1 MVREMTPR
9 RAPRPARP
17 TRVKPAETPART
29 KFILHDLA
37 GHPRTHYLVARRDL
51 EAPAAVPAEAPAH
64 SILVIDRSGS
74 MRQDLRLLK
83 DTLLKVL
90 TLEEYRHARLLVSLI
105 SYASQGDVQVHFRRV
120 PIQDVMKPGSV
131 YRREI
136 RKIEAGARS
145 CLSQALEQARKLVEP
160 GELTA
165 ITIHS
170 DGYADD
176 PSPHAEQQ
184 ALDRLCERLRPLNAF
199 VNAIA
204 YSDRA
209 DFLLLSR
216 LASCLSGTCVRAG
229 DLREVYDALART
241 SRQLSASPPAPEEVP
256 LGDGASYQVF
266 VSHAARR
273 VLGAAGPLRVY
284 GLRRGQDAVVYQY
297 RPVTADAYERTTD
310 YQVAPTSEPVYA
322 FGRAHLAQG
331 DLNVAKFA
339 LASTRDATL
348 TNRYARALT
357 GPDLADLAAA
367 LDDAI
372 FNPASLRRH
381 DIRKTVSVPER
392 LSVLE
397 VLRLL
402 DEHRD
407 SLIVNRAH
415 LQEHYARRGVQR
427 VPGSRDEEGN
437 LVKPWLKTRPLS
449 DTPYTHIRSVDLS
462 HHAAN
467 ANLLLTQRVQLVES
481 AHGTPITEVGG
492 VLLDELNEYHAYSV
506 VGDGTVNV
514 PELRVKVSSP
524 QVFKLLKGKEIL
536 EREGAAAGGYDFR
549 AEYVIRLDD
558 RPLVPLE
565 GNYAGLEGVVE
576 DLARVRVL
584 AGLFSCCLKEDPG
597 PYSTAQLEELQRHY
611 LSRNL
616 YVNFP
621 TTTPYREL
629 QEALAEGSV
638 DSRVGYRVHVG
649 TANLLSLDHLYSAN
663 EFLQRR
669 YEACDRETGRKLPG
683 PTCDLTVEA
692 NVRWA
697 HKPLSPRVRLTGA
710 DELMQ
715 RLYDD
720 YLGLDANGSV
730 AAVLGQVGADGLR
743 RLLQERGRGGP
754 VGREEVVEAIRAAVG
769 RLQDYSE
776 RLYRDKVCPLVF
788 YVGTTGLLPDGLNAR
803 AETAAELRDRHPN
816 LHLTAAEREGT
827 FFEVGDTILSVYAVS
842 EYYSR

>member
-1 MVREMTPR
+1 MVREVSPR
-9 RAPRPARP
+9 RAPRSPRPA
-17 TRVKPAETPART
+17 RVKPAEVPART

-37 GHPRTHYLVARRDL
+37 GHQRAHYLVERRDL
-51 EAPAAVPAEAPAH
+51 EITAAPAAAPAH

-90 TLEEYRHARLLVSLI
+90 TLEEYRHARLHVSLI
-105 SYASQGDVQVHFRRV
+105 SYASRGDVQVHFRRV

-131 YRREI
+131 YRKEV

-145 CLSQALEQARKLVEP
+145 CLSQALEAARSLVEP

-165 ITIHS
+165 ITVHS

-176 PSPHAEQQ
+176 PSPHAEER
-184 ALDRLCERLRPLNAF
+184 ALDRLCRQLQPLNVF
-199 VNAIA
+199 LNAIA
-204 YSDRA
+204 YSERA

-241 SRQLSASPPAPEEVP
+241 SRQLSSTAPAPHEEP

-273 VLGAAGPLRVY
+273 VLGAAGPLRIY
-284 GLRRGQDAVVYQY
+284 GLRPGEDAVIYQY
-297 RPVTADAYERTTD
+297 RPVTGEEYERATD

-322 FGRAHLAQG
+322 FARARLAQG
-331 DLNVAKFA
+331 DLNAAKFA

-348 TNRYARALT
+348 TARYARALT
-357 GPDLADLAAA
+357 GPELADLAAA
-367 LDDAI
+367 LDEAI
-372 FNPASLRRH
+372 FEPAALRGH

-407 SLIVNRAH
+407 SIIVNRAH
-415 LQEHYARRGVQR
+415 LQEHYSRRGVQR
-427 VPGSRDEEGN
+427 VPGSRDEQGN
-437 LVKPWLKTRPLS
+437 LVKPWLKARPLNNS
-449 DTPYTHIRSVDLS
+449 PYAHIQSVDVS
-462 HHAAN
+462 HHAADV
-467 ANLLLTQRVQLVES
+467 NLLLTQRVQLVDA
-481 AHGTPITEVGG
+481 AHGTPITEVAG
-492 VLLDELNEYHAYSV
+492 VLLDELNEYHAYTV
-506 VGDGTVNV
+506 VSDGAVNV

-524 QVFKLLKGKEIL
+524 AVYKLLRGKEVL
-536 EREGAAAGGYDFR
+536 ERAGAAPGGYDFH
-549 AEYVIRLDD
+549 AEYAVRLDD

-565 GNYAGLEGVVE
+565 GNFAGLEGVVE

-584 AGLFSCCLKEDPG
+584 MGLFSCCLKEEPE
-597 PYSTAQLEELQRHY
+597 PYSAPQLEELQRHY

-621 TTTPYREL
+621 TTTPYRDL

-638 DSRVGYRVHVG
+638 DSRVSYRVHVG
-649 TANLLSLDHLYSAN
+649 TAAILSLDRLYSAN

-669 YEACDRETGRKLPG
+669 YEAFDRETGRKLAG
-683 PTCDLTVEA
+683 PTCDQTVEGG
-692 NVRWA
+692 VRWA

-720 YLGLDANGSV
+720 YLGIDYNGSV
-730 AAVLGQVGADGLR
+730 AAVLAKVGADGLR
-743 RLLQERGRGGP
+743 RLLLERRNGGP
-754 VGREEVVEAIRAAVG
+754 VGRDEMVEAIRPAVA
-769 RLQDYSE
+769 RLKGYSE
-776 RLYRDKVCPLVF
+776 RLYREKVSPLVF
-788 YVGTTGLLPDGLNAR
+788 YVGTTGLLPDGLNA
-803 AETAAELRDRHPN
+803 
-816 LHLTAAEREGT
+816 
-827 FFEVGDTILSVYAVS
+827 
-842 EYYSR
+842 